1 MPKVQIIGFSCL
13 YDFVQMFSI
22 MQFTGDVNDC
32 LIKEWTYKLP
42 PPTKK
47 LPKNTTQVIQLHSP
61 TQVDRYYFP
70 FWTLEGYTQNDLDDV
85 FPIIIQVLLSQG
97 WQPLL
102 TREDESCSKSI
113 NVWIHSSSSV
123 YDTTNSAV
131 TRGPI
136 NVITVIDNFYIVDL
150 LNIQSQSLKI
160 SSDNVPK
167 SLIKHLSKAT
177 PRANQFAPGGG
188 MMASVAKAIAVKM
201 RPEIKIMDKS
211 VNPKKNKATLDNHW
225 VVECHVSLNTW
236 VLSLE
241 TIRWMIQNGY
251 RILHQKHGRVRLET
265 LNLCWTNAPLTEM
278 ERFNRGPVKLTSVQ
292 S

>member
-1 MPKVQIIGFSCL
+1 
-13 YDFVQMFSI
+13 
-22 MQFTGDVNDC
+22 
-32 LIKEWTYKLP
+32 
-42 PPTKK
+42 
-47 LPKNTTQVIQLHSP
+47 
-61 TQVDRYYFP
+61 VDRYYFP

-85 FPIIIQVLLSQG
+85 FPIIIQVLFSQG

-102 TREDESCSKSI
+102 TREDENSKSI

-123 YDTTNSAV
+123 YETDSAV

-136 NVITVIDNFYIVDL
+136 NVITVIDNFYTVN
-150 LNIQSQSLKI
+150 LNTPSQSLKI

-211 VNPKKNKATLDNHW
+211 VNPKKK
-225 VVECHVSLNTW
+225 
-236 VLSLE
+236 
-241 TIRWMIQNGY
+241 
-251 RILHQKHGRVRLET
+251 
-265 LNLCWTNAPLTEM
+265 
-278 ERFNRGPVKLTSVQ
+278 
-292 S
+292 